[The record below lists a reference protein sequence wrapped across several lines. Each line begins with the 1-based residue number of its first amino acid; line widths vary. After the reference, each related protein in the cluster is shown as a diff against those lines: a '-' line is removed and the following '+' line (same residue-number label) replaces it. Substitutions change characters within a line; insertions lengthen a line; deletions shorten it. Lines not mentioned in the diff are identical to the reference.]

1 MRFVASFALRCDSA
15 VAINVT
21 TAAAVVAGVLLF
33 SQQRLTNQRI
43 NIYDEANE
51 RTNEQISVVK

>member
-15 VAINVT
+15 VAINVAT
-21 TAAAVVAGVLLF
+21 AAVVAGVLLF
-33 SQQRLTNQRI
+33 LQQRLTNQRI